1 MDQPQNQTSATPGT
15 IDRLEECVPRRVHR
29 AWTVALGAAIAIFC
43 GLGLGR
49 LAFGMLLPSMSA
61 SLGLDYGQGGLL
73 GFANLLGYLIA
84 VLLIPFILPL
94 LKTRATTV
102 ASLLLVSLS
111 MLAIALTKS
120 FLILCL
126 LFCFMGIGTGGVVLP
141 TMSVMS
147 QWFYP
152 SHRGLAAGIAMAGP
166 GFAVILVGFVTPQL
180 QPFSGLE
187 SWQGGWLLFAVITVF
202 VALLVHA
209 LIRNHPQDTGH
220 RPYGRKPIVSSTTP
234 QAVLSRSAK
243 IRLLAHMGLIFA
255 IYGATYMLYV
265 TFIVTS
271 MVDSY
276 ELSAATAG
284 GIWAWFGLFSIFS
297 GVLFGSISD
306 RLGRRAGMVVSFA
319 VLASAYLLVGMGGSM
334 PGLYASIFLF
344 GVAAWSVPVIMAASA
359 GDIFGS
365 AHAANALVALT
376 LTFSTGQAMGPVLG
390 GFLAQTSGDFSS
402 GYMSSGALAL
412 LAIALVALLKL
423 PTAAE

>member
-1 MDQPQNQTSATPGT
+1 MDQPQNQTSSSPVTADGSGE
-15 IDRLEECVPRRVHR
+15 LGSRRIHR

-49 LAFGMLLPSMSA
+49 FAFGMLLPSMSA
-61 SLGLDYGQGGLL
+61 SLGLDYGQSGLL

-84 VLLIPFILPL
+84 VLMMPFVLPSL
-94 LKTRATTV
+94 RTRTTTV
-102 ASLLLVSLS
+102 ASLLLVSVS
-111 MLAIALTKS
+111 MLAIAVSKH

-126 LFCFMGIGTGGVVLP
+126 LFLITGIGSGGVVLP
-141 TMSVMS
+141 AMSVMS

-166 GFAVILVGFVTPQL
+166 GFGVILAGFVAPQL
-180 QPFSGLE
+180 QPLFGLE
-187 SWQGGWLLFAVITVF
+187 SWQSGWLLFSVITAF
-202 VALLVHA
+202 VACLVYG
-209 LIRNHPQDTGH
+209 LIRNHPQELGLL
-220 RPYGRKPIVSSTTP
+220 PYGRKPGISATP
-234 QAVLSRSAK
+234 QAALSRAAK

-276 ELSAATAG
+276 QLSATTAG

-306 RLGRRAGMVVSFA
+306 RIGRRAGMAVSFV
-319 VLASAYLLVGMGGSM
+319 VLASAYLLVGAGGWIS
-334 PGLYASIFLF
+334 GLYISVVLF
-344 GVAAWSVPVIMAASA
+344 GLAAWSIPVIMAASA

-376 LTFSTGQAMGPVLG
+376 LSFSTGQALGPVLG
-390 GFLAQTSGDFSS
+390 GFLAERSGDFSS
-402 GYMSSGALAL
+402 SYMGSAGLAL
-412 LAIALVALLKL
+412 LAIALVAWLKL
-423 PTAAE
+423 PDAAE